1 VAGSSA
7 AASESFDVRRIMLSL
22 VGILLSIL
30 LAALEQTVVGTA
42 LPRVVA
48 DLGGFEH
55 YSWVFSA
62 YLFASTAITPVAGK
76 LSDLFGRKRL
86 IAVGIIGFLVGSA
99 LCGAAATMLQLVL
112 FRALQG
118 LGAGVLTA
126 AAFAAIGDLFPPAE
140 RGKYQGLVVGVFGLA
155 SLFGPTLGGYLT
167 DTVGW
172 RWVFWLNLPVG
183 GVALAVLLA
192 TFPAHAAPKREHR
205 IDYLGAVLVTGAT
218 LPLLLALVWAG
229 TLFPWASPQ
238 ILGLL
243 ALAAV
248 LFGLFAWVERRASE
262 PIMPPEVFQD
272 RIIVV
277 GLVVVTLAGVA
288 MYGLIVYLPLFVQGV
303 LGLSAT
309 EAGAVMTPLTLAVVV
324 SNITSG
330 QLIARTGRYRRI
342 ALGGLALLAVGVGLL
357 TFMNA
362 ATSSATMLFNE
373 IVAGLGL
380 GFIFPVFTIAL
391 QNTAPHSRLGVV
403 TSALQFCRSIG
414 ATLGVALMGSLLTS
428 RFTAEMVQRL
438 PPGLEGQLGD
448 SLWADLLNPQMLMRP
463 GEADAVRATFVSL
476 GPPASRVADSIVAIQ
491 REALGLALHDAFL
504 LLVGVTVV
512 AFATTLLLREIP
524 LRRSHEPHPLARP
537 AEAES

>member
-1 VAGSSA
+1 
-7 AASESFDVRRIMLSL
+7 MLSL
-22 VGILLSIL
+22 GGILLSIL

-55 YSWVFSA
+55 YPWVFSA
-62 YLFASTAITPVAGK
+62 YLFTSTAVTPVAGK

-86 IAVGIIGFLVGSA
+86 IAVGILGFLLGSA

-112 FRALQG
+112 FRGLQG

-183 GVALAVLLA
+183 GIALSVLLA
-192 TFPAHAAPKREHR
+192 TFPAHTVTRRRA
-205 IDYLGAVLVTGAT
+205 IDYPGAVLITAAT
-218 LPLLLALVWAG
+218 LPLLLSLVWAG
-229 TLFPWASPQ
+229 TLYAWGSPQ
-238 ILGLL
+238 IIGLF
-243 ALAAV
+243 ALAV
-248 LFGLFAWVERRASE
+248 LLFGLFVWVERHAAE
-262 PIMPPEVFQD
+262 PIMPLDLFRD

-277 GLVVVTLAGVA
+277 GLVVVTLAGMA

-303 LGLSAT
+303 LGLSPT
-309 EAGAVMTPLTLAVVV
+309 EAGAVMTPLTLSVVV
-324 SNITSG
+324 SNISSG
-330 QLIARTGRYRRI
+330 QLIARTGRYRLI
-342 ALGGLALLAVGVGLL
+342 ALAGLALLGVAVWLL
-357 TFMNA
+357 VAMDST
-362 ATSSATMLFNE
+362 TSSATLLRNE

-414 ATLGVALMGSLLTS
+414 ATLGVALMGSLLAG
-428 RFTAEMVQRL
+428 RFAAEMVQRL
-438 PPGLEGQLGD
+438 PAGLDRQLGAAG
-448 SLWADLLNPQMLMRP
+448 WADLLNPQMLMHP
-463 GEADAVRATFVSL
+463 GEAETLRQTFTSL
-476 GPPASRVADSIVAIQ
+476 GPPASLVADSIIASQRVAL
-491 REALGLALHDAFL
+491 ALALHDAFL
-504 LLVGVTVV
+504 FLLGVIVA
-512 AFATTLLLREIP
+512 AFAMTFLLREIP
-524 LRRSHEPHPLARP
+524 LRRSHQPAPAVLV
-537 AEAES
+537 AEAKS